1 MLKEEDRSKLVL
13 KFLKD
18 FCTDLI
24 EGEEN
29 IHLDEIK

>member
-1 MLKEEDRSKLVL
+1 MLKKGDRSELVL
-13 KFLKD
+13 KFLKG

-29 IHLDEIK
+29 VHLNEID